1 MIKRLIV
8 LITLLALLLYFV
20 PVHTAEAVRG
30 TPGSSEFGFG
40 AHVDLGGQFVE
51 DGILLANNLHLD
63 WVSVEFPWSQIQPNK
78 GSKIDWTRYDSAFQ
92 SLAHYKINVLANVS
106 QPPAWAETVD
116 GPDAGL
122 TLQFTKQLLQRYDPS
137 ISAMELFPAANTQ
150 LGWGA
155 KPNPAAYM
163 KLFKSI
169 AGGFKALK
177 NKVLLVAG
185 GLAPIM
191 TDSSQDQFGDLEFL
205 QQMYDLGAKDFVQVL
220 SIQLHDITGAPAASP
235 SQSEHRLLRHYEEIR
250 EVMLH
255 NDHSKGIL
263 WITGLSVPSNLE
275 TFGEPSFTT
284 PQKQA
289 SWLSQAFQQLR
300 SQLYIGVAFLD
311 SLNPAS
317 ENSAQSN
324 RVSLITL
331 TGDLHPA
338 YRVLRDEIAQNS
350 SGGADPRPGRSKS
363 ETLAKGH

>member
-8 LITLLALLLYFV
+8 LIALLALLLYFV

-40 AHVDLGGQFVE
+40 AQVDLGGQFVD
-51 DGILLANNLHLD
+51 DGIHLAYGLHLD
-63 WVSVEFPWSQIQPNK
+63 WVSVELPWSQVQPDK
-78 GSKIDWTRYDSAFQ
+78 GGRIDWSRYDSAFQ
-92 SLAHYKINVLANVS
+92 SLAHYKINVLANVT
-106 QPPAWAETVD
+106 QPPTWAETPD

-122 TLQFTKQLLQRYDPS
+122 TFQFIKQLLQRYDSS
-137 ISAMELFPAANTQ
+137 ISAIELFPAANTR

-163 KLFKSI
+163 KLWKSI
-169 AGGFKALK
+169 ATGLNASK

-185 GLAPIM
+185 GLAPIVA
-191 TDSSQDQFGDLEFL
+191 DSSQDQVGDLEFL
-205 QQMYDLGAKDFVQVL
+205 QQMYDLGAKDVVQVL
-220 SIQLHDITGAPAASP
+220 SIQLNDIVGAPAAGP
-235 SQSEHRLLRHYEEIR
+235 SQSEHRVLRHYEEIR

-263 WITGLSVPSNLE
+263 WITGLSVPSDLQS
-275 TFGEPSFTT
+275 FSEPSYTT

-317 ENSAQSN
+317 GNSAQSN
-324 RVSLITL
+324 PVSLITQ

-338 YRVLRDEIAQNS
+338 YRALRDEIAQNS
-350 SGGADPRPGRSKS
+350 SGGADPRPGRPKS